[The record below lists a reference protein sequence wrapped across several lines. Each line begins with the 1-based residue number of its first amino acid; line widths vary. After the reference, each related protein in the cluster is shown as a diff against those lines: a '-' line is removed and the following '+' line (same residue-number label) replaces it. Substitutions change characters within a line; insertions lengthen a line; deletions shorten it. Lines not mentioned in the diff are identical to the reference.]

1 VARNYFKLL
10 AYKDEYEVAR
20 LFADPAFRAGL
31 DARFEG
37 GYTLRFHLAPTFLAR
52 PDPDS
57 GRIRKIVFGPGWK
70 RPSAGWPARR
80 LRGTPFDP
88 FGYHP
93 ERKAERALIAQ
104 YEADIGGLLPAST
117 PKPAPRHRPR
127 PAAGGHPR
135 LRAREGV
142 VDEEGR
148 REAGRA
154 AGARQTGPPG
164 RRAGRLKPP
173 ENSKAYAMKFYI

>member
-57 GRIRKIVFGPGWK
+57 GRIRKIVFGPWMETAFGWLA
-70 RPSAGWPARR
+70 RPP
-80 LRGTPFDP
+80 P
-88 FGYHP
+88 
-93 ERKAERALIAQ
+93 
-104 YEADIGGLLPAST
+104 
-117 PKPAPRHRPR
+117 PRHALRPLRLPPRAQGRTGADR
-127 PAAGGHPR
+127 PVRGRHRRPPAGLDADSLPRAIALARLPEDIRGFGHVKAWSMKKAA
-135 LRAREGV
+135 EK
-142 VDEEGR
+142 
-148 REAGRA
+148 RA
-154 AGARQTGPPG
+154 ALLAPAKPGHQGGAQV
-164 RRAGRLKPP
+164 A
-173 ENSKAYAMKFYI
+173 